1 MTPINVGDKVWYKTV
16 LCGIIKAV
24 VIKKEVAYSGYCSY
38 TLRVTSRKNSAFDQG
53 YVLQSSRAF
62 IWKR

>member
-16 LCGIIKAV
+16 LCGTIKAI
-24 VIKKEVAYSGYCSY
+24 VIKKEVSYSGYCSY
-38 TLRVTSRKNSAFDQG
+38 TLRVTSRKNSAFYQG
-53 YVLQSSRAF
+53 YEFESGRMF